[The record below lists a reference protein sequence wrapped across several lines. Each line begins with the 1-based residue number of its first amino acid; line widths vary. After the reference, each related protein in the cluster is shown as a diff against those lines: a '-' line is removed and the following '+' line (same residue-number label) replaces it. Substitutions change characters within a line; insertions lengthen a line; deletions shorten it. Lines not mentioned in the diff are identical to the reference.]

1 MNAAETIVQMLEAGD
16 YHSAISEMNQEL
28 KTRVGSL
35 VESHEVNVLT
45 SFGVIEMVEPEDD
58 EDETDEDETED
69 EDDEESEDD
78 ESKEPTSS
86 KE

>member
-45 SFGVIEMVEPEDD
+45 SFGVIEMVEPEDEPD
-58 EDETDEDETED
+58 DETEDED
-69 EDDEESEDD
+69 EDDEESDDD

>member
-45 SFGVIEMVEPEDD
+45 SFGVTEMVEPED
-58 EDETDEDETED
+58 
-69 EDDEESEDD
+69 EDDEESEDDESEDD

>member
-16 YHSAISEMNQEL
+16 YHSAISEMNKEL
-28 KTRVGSL
+28 KSRVGSL
-35 VESHEVNVLT
+35 IESHEVNVLAA
-45 SFGVIEMVEPEDD
+45 FGVTEMVDPEEDEEDEESEDD
-58 EDETDEDETED
+58 
-69 EDDEESEDD
+69 ESEDD